1 MQMEADRISRSFA
14 RTVADDVQFNCQRL
28 VNSDRVNGNE
38 LLAVARTFLG
48 LMSQSPTG
56 ELIVKLRV
64 CGRTWMLTVKLV
76 GRPSTKFAHL
86 SLSWTVAPLHEVK
99 KRTPTAAVVA
109 AFNCTEDEMVL
120 YCFFHSFSCVL
131 CYCSLFIFV

>member
-48 LMSQSPTG
+48 LMSQSTTG

-86 SLSWTVAPLHEVK
+86 SLSWTVASLHEVK

-109 AFNCTEDEMVL
+109 AFNCTEDEMV
-120 YCFFHSFSCVL
+120 
-131 CYCSLFIFV
+131 